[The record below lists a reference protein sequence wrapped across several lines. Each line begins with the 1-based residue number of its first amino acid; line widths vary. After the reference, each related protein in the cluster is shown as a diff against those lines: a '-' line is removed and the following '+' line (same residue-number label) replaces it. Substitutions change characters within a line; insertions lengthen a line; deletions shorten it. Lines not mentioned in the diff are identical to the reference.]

1 MSGAIPPDFRWVHD
15 SEAGPLPSGKLRS
28 LLQIMQQFNAVSLFS
43 AMSVFGHLVPNGA
56 RPGAGLRMPTA
67 HLTLLLGELDS
78 ICEEQRRLE
87 LMVSLAITTEINV
100 YSLRGPEL
108 VSEFSVDVQK
118 GVSPQWYDIKPH
130 ILEAAVLHI
139 NHLHVC
145 MTNELRSRL
154 FFGINSSHA
163 RYYEHQEPL
172 FGQKVADK
180 FSSLATSEI
189 DEAGKCSALR
199 RYTACVF
206 HMMRVMETGIRAVA
220 KCLGVPDPVKEADRN
235 WGKML
240 GSIKV
245 EIDKRNKNPH
255 GWTVKDD
262 KVFFEDAYTSLDA
275 VKNAWRNP
283 TMHVEKTYGEEQAS
297 NIFEATR
304 EFMMKLADRCDE
316 NGEPKS

>member
-1 MSGAIPPDFRWVHD
+1 
-15 SEAGPLPSGKLRS
+15 
-28 LLQIMQQFNAVSLFS
+28 MQQFNAVSLFA

-56 RPGAGLRMPTA
+56 RPGAGLRMPA
-67 HLTLLLGELDS
+67 ADLTLFLGELDS

-87 LMVSLAITTEINV
+87 LMVSLAITTEIKRLFTEG
-100 YSLRGPEL
+100 SEL

-130 ILEAAVLHI
+130 VLAAAVLHI
-139 NHLHVC
+139 SHLNVC
-145 MTNELRSRL
+145 MANELRTRL

-180 FSSLATSEI
+180 FSTLAASEI
-189 DEAGKCSALR
+189 DEAGKCFALF

-220 KCLGVPDPVKEADRN
+220 KCLGVPDPVKDADRN
-235 WGKML
+235 WGNML
-240 GSIKV
+240 RGIKV
-245 EIDKRNKNPH
+245 EIDKRNKAPQ
-255 GWTVKDD
+255 GWAITND
-262 KVFFEDAYTSLDA
+262 KVFFEDAYGSIDA
-275 VKNAWRNP
+275 VKTAWRNP

-304 EFMMKLADRCDE
+304 GFMMKLADRCDE
-316 NGEPKS
+316 DGEPKS